1 MHIIGSVGAFN
12 TPVLW
17 HSSSPAL
24 PIFKIVVWIIVNNT
38 KIKTTLFIYFV
49 ISLFK
54 ITTDDILDILRLQ
67 KHDIRD
73 LRTILGDQ
81 GQKCW
86 FLKKMFE
93 SGGERWGSKA
103 TKDILDPKLKKIV
116 FS

>member
-1 MHIIGSVGAFN
+1 MS
-12 TPVLW
+12 
-17 HSSSPAL
+17 
-24 PIFKIVVWIIVNNT
+24 K
-38 KIKTTLFIYFV
+38 
-49 ISLFK
+49 
-54 ITTDDILDILRLQ
+54 LQ

-81 GQKCW
+81 GQNCW